1 MLKSAASVADF
12 HSQMKPQAQETLQ
25 GILRFGVYEA
35 DPRSGELRKHGLRVP
50 LEEKP
55 FQALV
60 ILLQHA
66 GEIVTRD
73 EFRHLLWPAD
83 IFIDF
88 PHSLNTVIAKARR
101 ALNDNAEK
109 PRFIE
114 TVGRHGYRFIENV
127 VIEMPKTAT
136 PVLLSGLATS
146 KQAGAPVV
154 AAPNPT
160 IASAAVWK
168 SLQAFGFASAALAVL
183 AAAVAVFNPRGWRDA
198 LLHRP
203 GHPVR
208 SLAVLPLENL
218 SGDPSQEYFADG
230 MTDELI
236 TDLAQAGSLRII
248 SRTSSMQYKYA
259 HKSLPQ
265 IAKELNVDAVVEGT
279 VERNGGH
286 VKIRAQLIEGENDR
300 HLWAESYESDLR
312 DVLSLEDNVARD
324 IAHKIQ
330 AELAPK
336 DKPPQPAGT
345 QPNPAAYD
353 DYLLGRYYWEQRNE
367 QGLKKSM
374 DYFNQAIAI
383 DPNYA
388 LAYSGLAGSY
398 HVIGTYGIMPADEAI
413 AKSEEM
419 AHKALSLNN
428 NLAEAH
434 AVLADN
440 MTTYQWNWAAAE
452 PEYKRAIELNPN
464 YATVRH
470 WYAEYLN
477 AMGRPQEAI
486 AQIKQAQ
493 EIDPVSLITN
503 AVMGRVYF
511 MARQYDEA
519 IAQCKKTI
527 EMDPGFAR
535 SYVYLARVY
544 EQKQMY
550 PEAWTNYRKSRI
562 LMGYETESQAEPL
575 PQKTLDAQSY
585 WKQRLAWAQDD
596 LKHGRKASFD
606 LAVAYSYLGD
616 KNRAFEWLEK
626 AYQEHSSWMAEL
638 KINPMNDPLR
648 SDPRFQALVKR
659 VGLQ

>member
-1 MLKSAASVADF
+1 
-12 HSQMKPQAQETLQ
+12 MKPEAQETLQ
-25 GILRFGVYEA
+25 GTLRFGVYEA

-66 GEIVTRD
+66 KEIVTRE
-73 EFRHLLWPAD
+73 EFRQQLWPAD

-101 ALNDNAEK
+101 ALNDSAEK
-109 PRFIE
+109 PRYIE
-114 TVGRHGYRFIENV
+114 TVGRHGYRFIEKV
-127 VIEMPKTAT
+127 VIEMPKIA
-136 PVLLSGLATS
+136 
-146 KQAGAPVV
+146 APVV
-154 AAPNPT
+154 
-160 IASAAVWK
+160 
-168 SLQAFGFASAALAVL
+168 LQAVPRTAGSKHALEDASGAIAGSGTARRNVRRIGMGVAVVAAVL
-183 AAAVAVFNPRGWRDA
+183 ALAVAVFNPRGWRDA
-198 LLHRP
+198 VLRRP
-203 GHPVR
+203 RHPIR

-218 SGDPSQEYFADG
+218 SGDASQEYFADG
-230 MTDELI
+230 MTDEMI
-236 TDLAQAGSLRII
+236 TDLAQIGSLRVI

-265 IAKELNVDAVVEGT
+265 IAQELNVDAVVEGT
-279 VERNGGH
+279 VERNGNH
-286 VKIRAQLIEGENDR
+286 IRIRAQLIEGEDDR
-300 HLWAESYESDLR
+300 HLWAESYEADLH

-324 IAHKIQ
+324 IAHKVRV
-330 AELAPK
+330 ELEPK
-336 DKPPQPAGT
+336 DKQSQASFQPK
-345 QPNPAAYD
+345 PAAYD
-353 DYLLGRYYWEQRNE
+353 AYLLGRYWWEQRNE
-367 QGLKKSM
+367 QGLKKSV
-374 DYFNQAIAI
+374 DYFNQAIAL

-398 HVIGTYGIMPADEAI
+398 HVIGTYGIMPADEALK
-413 AKSEEM
+413 KSEEM
-419 AHKALSLNN
+419 AHKALSLDN

-440 MTTYQWNWAAAE
+440 MTTYQWNWAGAE

-464 YATVRH
+464 YAQVRQ

-486 AQIKQAQ
+486 AQIQQAHD
-493 EIDPVSLITN
+493 IDPVSLITN

-511 MARQYDEA
+511 MARQYDQA

-527 EMDPGFAR
+527 EMNPGFAR
-535 SYVYLARVY
+535 SYLYLARIY

-550 PEAWTNYRKSRI
+550 PEAWMNYRKSRV
-562 LMGYETESQAEPL
+562 LMGYETESQVEPL
-575 PQKTLDAQSY
+575 PSKTLDAQSY

-616 KNRAFEWLEK
+616 KNRAFQWLEK
-626 AYQEHSSWMAEL
+626 SYQEHSAWMAEL

-648 SDPRFQALVKR
+648 SDPRFEALVKR
-659 VGLQ
+659 MKLE

>member
-1 MLKSAASVADF
+1 
-12 HSQMKPQAQETLQ
+12 MKPQAQETLQ

-35 DPRSGELRKHGLRVP
+35 DPRSGELRKHGLRVA

-66 GEIVTRD
+66 GEIVTRE
-73 EFRHLLWPAD
+73 EFRQLLWPAD
-83 IFIDF
+83 VFIDF

-114 TVGRHGYRFIENV
+114 TVGRHGYRFIEKV
-127 VIEMPKTAT
+127 VIEMPRVAT
-136 PVLLSGLATS
+136 PVASPSQPVSPHGGMRAITTVPS
-146 KQAGAPVV
+146 RAAG
-154 AAPNPT
+154 
-160 IASAAVWK
+160 SAAVWK
-168 SLQAFGFASAALAVL
+168 WLRAGGVGLAALVL
-183 AAAVAVFNPRGWRDA
+183 SLTVAVAVFNLWGWRDA
-198 LLHRP
+198 LLRRP
-203 GHPVR
+203 EHAIR

-230 MTDELI
+230 MTDEMI
-236 TDLAQAGSLRII
+236 TDLAQIESLRII

-265 IAKELNVDAVVEGT
+265 IAQELNVDAVVEGS
-279 VERNGGH
+279 VERNGNH
-286 VKIRAQLIEGENDR
+286 VKIRAQLIEGRNDR

-336 DKPPQPAGT
+336 ERQTQAATAPA
-345 QPNPAAYD
+345 NPAAYD
-353 DYLLGRYYWEQRNE
+353 NYLLGRYYGERRNE
-367 QGLKKSM
+367 QGLKKSVE
-374 DYFNQAIAI
+374 YFNQAIAL

-398 HVIGTYGIMPADEAI
+398 HVIGNYGIMPANEAI

-419 AHKALSLNN
+419 AHKALSLDN

-440 MTTYQWNWAAAE
+440 MTTYHWNWVAAE

-464 YATVRH
+464 YTMVRQ

-503 AVMGRVYF
+503 AVMGRVFF
-511 MARQYDEA
+511 MARQYDQA
-519 IAQCKKTI
+519 VLQCKKTI
-527 EMDPGFAR
+527 DMDPAFPR

-544 EQKQMY
+544 EQKGMY
-550 PEAWTNYRKSRI
+550 PEAWMNYHKSRV
-562 LMGYETESQAEPL
+562 LMGYEPDSVAAL
-575 PQKTLDAQSY
+575 PAKTLDAQSY
-585 WKQRLAWAQDD
+585 WKLRLAWAQED
-596 LKHGRKASFD
+596 LKHGRNASFD
-606 LAVAYSYLGD
+606 LAVAYGYLGD
-616 KNRAFEWLEK
+616 KNRAFEWLDK

-648 SDPRFQALVKR
+648 SDPRFEALVKR
-659 VGLQ
+659 VNLE